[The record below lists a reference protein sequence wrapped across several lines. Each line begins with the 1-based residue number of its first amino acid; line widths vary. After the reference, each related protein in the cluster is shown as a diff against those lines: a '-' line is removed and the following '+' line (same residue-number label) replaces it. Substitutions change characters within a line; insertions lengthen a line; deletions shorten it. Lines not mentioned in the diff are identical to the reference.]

1 MELKADTMA
10 APTVTRPLATPP
22 DTSNPSGLNVE
33 EISRWAKWVVLASI
47 AAGVVSLVV
56 IGITYMSQQ
65 RRIEELR
72 QSWDE
77 VFLATQDK
85 TKLND
90 RIQALETLAPKI
102 AGTPAHA
109 YIVME
114 LGNIYFEQAVNPKKA
129 REERAEALEK
139 ATKLYE
145 LIATNEPFKS
155 NDTFGPAATRAAA
168 ACYEQT
174 ANYDA
179 AIKLMKDALAQPDIE
194 KHYLYN
200 PMVAQLGREY
210 WLRSLA
216 KIEKKE
222 DPEPD
227 RKEARTA
234 LGEALRN
241 VGDKKDEQ
249 QQGTWHAEAEFIKAI
264 IDKPGKALPD
274 GKVPPEKA
282 PPAPT
287 PAPGDRKTDV
297 EKKDDAKKP
306 EAEAKK
312 TDDKKADDK
321 KTDEK
326 KDDKK
331 PDIKKDEAKKD
342 GSIQLPNSENDPSV
356 PANASGH
363 VSFSQIQKMMKE
375 GRPAFCNCPRCQAG
389 NAPPA
394 GVRMAD

>member
-1 MELKADTMA
+1 MA

-22 DTSNPSGLNVE
+22 ETSNPSGLNVE
-33 EISRWAKWVVLASI
+33 EISRWAKWIVLACVI
-47 AAGVVSLVV
+47 AGAVGLVV
-56 IGITYMSQQ
+56 IGVVYVGQQ
-65 RRIEELR
+65 RRTEELR
-72 QSWDE
+72 QNWDE
-77 VFLATQDK
+77 VYTATKDK
-85 TKLND
+85 TKTND
-90 RIQALETLAPKI
+90 RIQALETIAPKV

-109 YIVME
+109 YILME

-129 REERAEALEK
+129 REERTEALDK

-145 LIATNEPFKS
+145 LVATNEPFKS
-155 NDTFGPAATRAAA
+155 NETFGPAATRAAA
-168 ACYEQT
+168 ACYAQT

-179 AIKLMKDALAQPDIE
+179 AIKLLKDALAQPDIE

-216 KIEKKE
+216 KAEKKE

-227 RKEARTA
+227 RKEARTQ

-241 VGDKKDEQ
+241 VGEKKEDS
-249 QQGTWHAEAEFIKAI
+249 QGWRGEAEFIKAI

-287 PAPGDRKTDV
+287 PPPGDRKTDA
-297 EKKDDAKKP
+297 EKKDDAKAP
-306 EAEAKK
+306 ADAKK
-312 TDDKKADDK
+312 TEDKKPDEK
-321 KTDEK
+321 KTDE
-326 KDDKK
+326 KK

-342 GSIQLPNSENDPSV
+342 GSIQLPNPENDPSV
-356 PANASGH
+356 PANTSGH
-363 VSFSQIQKMMKE
+363 LSFSQIQKMLKE

-389 NAPPA
+389 SAPPA